1 MSISR
6 EQFAKLVQVEERI
19 QKIEASY
26 AEEYKSKLE
35 ALTTRL
41 NRVESQLKMP
51 GTGTFSPPVITSP
64 VRLGEQPVMIRQAQS
79 DMHNMKEHILPSAR
93 HSSKPQANS
102 TLSMKRSSMH
112 ASGATTRVLSPVNVP
127 KHI

>member
-41 NRVESQLKMP
+41 NRVES
-51 GTGTFSPPVITSP
+51 
-64 VRLGEQPVMIRQAQS
+64 
-79 DMHNMKEHILPSAR
+79 
-93 HSSKPQANS
+93 
-102 TLSMKRSSMH
+102 
-112 ASGATTRVLSPVNVP
+112 
-127 KHI
+127 